1 MCVFKYHFCEFNMK
15 TFWKENR
22 NCNSTFFGHNIIHD
36 FIFKTGQYLQMDL
49 GGQMFPE
56 MPKNACKNV
65 LVIK

>member
-1 MCVFKYHFCEFNMK
+1 MK